1 MCVVVEG
8 ELVQSLWKTLWR
20 AQNTKAELLSGVIV
34 PLEGDPGCQIGAST
48 AMYIALLFING

>member
-20 AQNTKAELLSGVIV
+20 AQNTKAELLSGVIA
-34 PLEGDPGCQIGAST
+34 PLEGDPGCQVGAST
-48 AMYIALLFING
+48 AMYIALLL

>member
-8 ELVQSLWKTLWR
+8 ELVQSLWKTLRR
-20 AQNTKAELLSGVIV
+20 AQNTNAEPLSGAIV

-48 AMYIALLFING
+48 AMYIALWFRNG